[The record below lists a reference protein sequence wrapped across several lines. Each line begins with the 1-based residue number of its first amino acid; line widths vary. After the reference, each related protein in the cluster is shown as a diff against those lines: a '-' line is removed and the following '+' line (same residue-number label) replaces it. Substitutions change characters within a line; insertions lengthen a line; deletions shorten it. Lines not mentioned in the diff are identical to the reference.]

1 MEHDRQAIT
10 PEELLGG
17 EAEQIGK
24 YILLRELG
32 RGSSGIVYL
41 AFDPFAERE
50 VALKVYFRD
59 EQLDKSQLAIQR
71 KLFFTE
77 AHMAGRLQHPNI
89 LPIHDAGEEA
99 GLRYV
104 VMAYLADA
112 RPLSDYVKPDRL
124 LPIPDVVRLFFAV
137 ARGLEYAHGKGV
149 VHCDIKPANIMMSPD
164 TGHSWIVDFG
174 IARSAML
181 ESTQIMGLV
190 GTPRYTSPEQIEDQ
204 APTHRSDLFSL
215 GSVIYELLAGR
226 PAADSDSFPSLIHQ
240 VLNVRPEPVRE
251 WRPEVP
257 APLDEIVM
265 RLIEKR
271 PEDRPRS
278 AGETADA
285 LAEVFEYLDEHRA
298 RIDEEERFKLARGLD
313 FFRDFGDAEIWELV
327 RAADWVE
334 FNGGQ
339 RIITEGDQEE
349 NFYVLVE
356 GVVTVQKDRAV
367 LGQLVAGDC
376 FGEMGYLRRAPR
388 NATIRA
394 LERVVLL
401 KLSKN
406 HMERASKDTQ
416 LKFYEVFLRT
426 LIHRL
431 QRTNEML
438 ATLEL

>member
-1 MEHDRQAIT
+1 MEENRGAIT

-24 YILLRELG
+24 YILLQELG

-41 AFDPFAERE
+41 AFDPFAERR

-59 EQLDKSQLAIQR
+59 EQLDRSQFAIQR

-99 GLRYV
+99 GVRYV
-104 VMAYLADA
+104 VMAYLPDA
-112 RPLSDYVKPDRL
+112 RPLSEYTTADRL
-124 LPIPDVVRLFFAV
+124 LPIPDVVRIFFAA
-137 ARGLEYAHGKGV
+137 ARGLDYAHAKGV
-149 VHCDIKPANIMMSPD
+149 IHCDIKPANLMLSPE
-164 TGHSWIVDFG
+164 TGHVWIVDFG

-204 APTHRSDLFSL
+204 NPTHRSDLFSL
-215 GSVIYELLAGR
+215 GSVIYELLTGR
-226 PAADSDSFPSLIHQ
+226 RAADSESFASLIHQ
-240 VLNVRPEPVRE
+240 VLNVRPGPVRD

-257 APLDEIVM
+257 AALDEMVM
-265 RLIEKR
+265 RLLEKR
-271 PEDRPRS
+271 PADRPAS
-278 AGETADA
+278 AGEVADG
-285 LAEVFEYLDEHRA
+285 LAGIFEYLDEHRA
-298 RIDEEERFKLARGLD
+298 RINEEERFKLARGLD
-313 FFRDFGDAEIWELV
+313 FFHHFDDAEIRELV
-327 RAADWVE
+327 RAAGWVE

-339 RIITEGDQEE
+339 RIITEGALEE

-356 GVVTVQKDRAV
+356 GVVTVQKERAV
-367 LGQLVAGDC
+367 LGQLEAGDC
-376 FGEMGYLRRAPR
+376 FGEMGYLGRVPR
-388 NATIRA
+388 NADIRA

-406 HMERASKDTQ
+406 HMDKASKDTQ